1 MKVKNGEKNK
11 RRDLIYKTN
20 KYKYDFQQYETIRSF
35 SDSIFAG
42 KINIDEAEM
51 NQSNLLKNMVEFN
64 EQSKL
69 RKKEDKKK
77 KKNRNTFEKV
87 NPHCEGRE
95 STLNAFKSGIFPI
108 KATKDEGL
116 KLLNHK
122 QMLQRLPIALAQ
134 AIAGNTFENLL
145 KKFKQIIYS
154 LYRAKEMTKYC
165 INEF

>member
-1 MKVKNGEKNK
+1 MRNIETKSEIDESKKWENKNK
-11 RRDLIYKTN
+11 RRDVIYKTN

-77 KKNRNTFEKV
+77 KKKIE
-87 NPHCEGRE
+87 
-95 STLNAFKSGIFPI
+95 I
-108 KATKDEGL
+108 
-116 KLLNHK
+116 
-122 QMLQRLPIALAQ
+122 
-134 AIAGNTFENLL
+134 LL
-145 KKFKQIIYS
+145 KK
-154 LYRAKEMTKYC
+154 
-165 INEF
+165 

>member
-1 MKVKNGEKNK
+1 MRNIETKSEIDESKKWENKNK

-20 KYKYDFQQYETIRSF
+20 NYKYDFQQYETIRSF

-77 KKNRNTFEKV
+77 KKKIE
-87 NPHCEGRE
+87 
-95 STLNAFKSGIFPI
+95 I
-108 KATKDEGL
+108 
-116 KLLNHK
+116 
-122 QMLQRLPIALAQ
+122 
-134 AIAGNTFENLL
+134 LL
-145 KKFKQIIYS
+145 KK
-154 LYRAKEMTKYC
+154 
-165 INEF
+165 

>member
-1 MKVKNGEKNK
+1 MRNIETKSEIDESKKWENKNK

-20 KYKYDFQQYETIRSF
+20 KYKYNFQQYETIRSF

-77 KKNRNTFEKV
+77 KKK
-87 NPHCEGRE
+87 
-95 STLNAFKSGIFPI
+95 
-108 KATKDEGL
+108 
-116 KLLNHK
+116 
-122 QMLQRLPIALAQ
+122 
-134 AIAGNTFENLL
+134 
-145 KKFKQIIYS
+145 
-154 LYRAKEMTKYC
+154 
-165 INEF
+165 

>member
-1 MKVKNGEKNK
+1 MRNIETKSEIDESKKWENKNK

-64 EQSKL
+64 EQFKL

-77 KKNRNTFEKV
+77 KKKKKIE
-87 NPHCEGRE
+87 
-95 STLNAFKSGIFPI
+95 I
-108 KATKDEGL
+108 
-116 KLLNHK
+116 
-122 QMLQRLPIALAQ
+122 
-134 AIAGNTFENLL
+134 LL
-145 KKFKQIIYS
+145 KK
-154 LYRAKEMTKYC
+154 
-165 INEF
+165 

>member
-1 MKVKNGEKNK
+1 MRNIETKSEIDESKKWENKNK

-69 RKKEDKKK
+69 RKKEDKKEK
-77 KKNRNTFEKV
+77 KKKIE
-87 NPHCEGRE
+87 
-95 STLNAFKSGIFPI
+95 I
-108 KATKDEGL
+108 
-116 KLLNHK
+116 
-122 QMLQRLPIALAQ
+122 
-134 AIAGNTFENLL
+134 LL
-145 KKFKQIIYS
+145 KK
-154 LYRAKEMTKYC
+154 
-165 INEF
+165 

>member
-1 MKVKNGEKNK
+1 MKSKKKNQKKKKLVEALKALKPEENEELESIKGFFAKKMRNIETKSEIDESKKWENKNK

-77 KKNRNTFEKV
+77 KK
-87 NPHCEGRE
+87 
-95 STLNAFKSGIFPI
+95 
-108 KATKDEGL
+108 
-116 KLLNHK
+116 
-122 QMLQRLPIALAQ
+122 
-134 AIAGNTFENLL
+134 
-145 KKFKQIIYS
+145 KK
-154 LYRAKEMTKYC
+154 
-165 INEF
+165 

>member
-1 MKVKNGEKNK
+1 MRNIETKSEIDESKKWENKNK

-77 KKNRNTFEKV
+77 KK
-87 NPHCEGRE
+87 
-95 STLNAFKSGIFPI
+95 
-108 KATKDEGL
+108 
-116 KLLNHK
+116 
-122 QMLQRLPIALAQ
+122 
-134 AIAGNTFENLL
+134 
-145 KKFKQIIYS
+145 KK
-154 LYRAKEMTKYC
+154 
-165 INEF
+165 